1 MSIQERLST
10 DLKTA
15 MREKNEPRRSTIRF
29 IRAAIQN
36 EEKEKRRPLE
46 DENVIIVLSR
56 MVRQHQ
62 ESITGFGMANRLDLV
77 KKEESELAIVR
88 EYLPEQISD
97 EELDSLVRNA
107 ICEADAKQQAD
118 MGKVMKILMPKVQG
132 KADGSRVSSLV
143 KDLLTK

>member
-10 DLKTA
+10 DLITA
-15 MREKNEPRRSTIRF
+15 MRERNEYRRSTIRF

-36 EEKEKRRPLE
+36 EEKEKRRPLQ
-46 DENVIIVLSR
+46 DKDVITVLSR

-62 ESITGFGMANRLDLV
+62 ESITAFGKANRLDLV
-77 KKEESELAIVR
+77 EKERSELAIVR

-97 EELDSLVRNA
+97 EELGSLVRIA
-107 ICEADAKQQAD
+107 IDEADAKQQSD
-118 MGKVMKILMPKVQG
+118 MGEVMKILMPKVQG

-143 KDLLTK
+143 KDLLTR

>member
-10 DLKTA
+10 DLKAA
-15 MREKNEPRRSTIRF
+15 MREKSEPRRSTIRF
-29 IRAAIQN
+29 IRAAVQN
-36 EEKEKRRPLE
+36 EEKEKRRPLQDE
-46 DENVIIVLSR
+46 DVITVLSR

-62 ESITGFGMANRLDLV
+62 ESISAFGNANRLDLV
-77 KKEESELAIVR
+77 EKEKSELAIVR

-107 ICEADAKQQAD
+107 INEADAKQQSD

-132 KADGSRVSSLV
+132 KADGSRVSIIV